1 MQKMKVY
8 YYESVLRLFDS
19 EIQKFGLIETGG
31 VLLGWYDEENI
42 IVAKATGAGP
52 NATHENF
59 YFRAD
64 ANYIDMII
72 DMEFANS
79 NGKIIYLGEWH
90 THPQT
95 NPQPSPVDL
104 NSLEEITES
113 SKSSNLLL
121 ILGAIDFSIK
131 EFIERSISIIKFP
144 GNKKYYQ
151 LDPVILVDQ

>member
-1 MQKMKVY
+1 MKVY

-19 EIQKFGLIETGG
+19 EIKKFGVIETGG

-42 IVAKATGAGP
+42 IVTKATNAGP

-79 NGKIIYLGEWH
+79 DGRVIYLGEWH

-95 NPQPSPVDL
+95 NPQPSSVDL
-104 NSLEEITES
+104 NSLDEITQS
-113 SKSSNLLL
+113 SNSPNLLL
-121 ILGAIDFSIK
+121 ILGAIDFNA
-131 EFIERSISIIKFP
+131 EVFIEHSISVIKFP
-144 GNKKYYQ
+144 NTRKYYQ
-151 LDPVILVDQ
+151 LNPVILVDQ